1 MKKLIIILL
10 SFTLSL
16 LAEENRLTKFEY
28 PLKLKDMAFLG
39 DGGTFFIYFTDKN
52 QKELTFIALYEYDEN
67 KFHLKTGKADQPN
80 LNQTELKTAKEIIGK
95 FLKQNHKK
103 LDPDARKTFIH
114 YYKLIKEKSRTN
126 GSN

>member
-39 DGGTFFIYFTDKN
+39 DGGTFFIYFKDKN
-52 QKELTFIALYEYDEN
+52 QKKQDPNIQTLSEVQKQLRLTIE
-67 KFHLKTGKADQPN
+67 
-80 LNQTELKTAKEIIGK
+80 KESNSNRRNHFK
-95 FLKQNHKK
+95 SLRNTVPYHKK
-103 LDPDARKTFIH
+103 LKKQRNNEEFLEI
-114 YYKLIKEKSRTN
+114 IE
-126 GSN
+126 